1 MSCVC
6 GSRPLRRRAPKPQQ
20 EQQPPP
26 PPPPQQ
32 LEDATH
38 DDAPAVAVASPQVAV
53 QEAVPPA
60 RTRSRP
66 SAVKPPATPLSDAK
80 SQSLNDSVQCTPKP
94 AAMPAPPTEHLS
106 TPEWA
111 KVLKDQGL
119 DSGMITDSMRRSH
132 TQSAGEAGGSA
143 LRTRS
148 RLSPAIPEDEEEPEQ
163 QQPEPAPPTDP
174 SLLCKIDVQFN
185 TKFGKWDK
193 ESQGKLFAQLVAA
206 GTDEKFARKVVIAMK
221 QNKGK
226 VSVRG
231 PMLNHAPA
239 YTVFRSIPSL
249 SVGLQTPSKVDQTG
263 RRRGQPAAKPLR
275 TGGPCAVKRLPGGKF
290 AAVRKSRNG
299 LPIVKARTISPPRS
313 SAAPARDPPPLPSEN
328 TSAAAAPAAKV
339 ATPVI
344 GVRALQSPAR
354 LVAESFAQGARLKGR
369 MFKVQETTAVTKLV
383 MPSSSEVYVPTRCAF
398 TGVTFLVL
406 T

>member
-6 GSRPLRRRAPKPQQ
+6 GSRPVRRRAPKPQQ

-26 PPPPQQ
+26 PPQQQ
-32 LEDATH
+32 LEDAIH
-38 DDAPAVAVASPQVAV
+38 DDAPAVAVAALSEVAV

-94 AAMPAPPTEHLS
+94 AAMPAPPNEHLS
-106 TPEWA
+106 TPDWA

-119 DSGMITDSMRRSH
+119 DSGMITDSMRRSR
-132 TQSAGEAGGSA
+132 TQSADESGGSA

-148 RLSPAIPEDEEEPEQ
+148 RLSPAIPEDEEEE
-163 QQPEPAPPTDP
+163 PEPAPEPPADP

-231 PMLNHAPA
+231 PMANHAPA
-239 YTVFRSIPSL
+239 FTVFRSIPSL
-249 SVGLQTPSKVDQTG
+249 NVGLQTPSKVDQTG

-313 SAAPARDPPPLPSEN
+313 SAAPARDPPPLPSES
-328 TSAAAAPAAKV
+328 TSAVAAPAAKV
-339 ATPVI
+339 ATPRV

-383 MPSSSEVYVPTRCAF
+383 MPSSSEVSASTRCAF
-398 TGVTFLVL
+398 AGATYPLL